1 MAEIP
6 TQIREE
12 VKILKEKLK
21 SKLDVEKII
30 IFGSYAKGNFTPD
43 SDIDVCII
51 ANNIQNNFAAT
62 LTAASVAALVDPM
75 IEPVAFSKEDYLYE
89 SDFGVLKEIKNTGV
103 EI

>member
-6 TQIREE
+6 TRIKEE
-12 VKILKEKLK
+12 MKTLKDKLK

-30 IFGSYAKGNFTPD
+30 IFGSYAKGNFTQD

-62 LTAASVAALVDPM
+62 MKAASTAALVDVR
-75 IEPVAFSKEDYLYE
+75 IEPVVFSKEDYLYYAQ
-89 SDFGVLKEIKNTGV
+89 FGLLREIKSTGV
-103 EI
+103 EL